1 MTAAVAKTV
10 ALPGTGDQMP
20 TVALGTWTVWE
31 VGDDDDVEIHVLGC
45 RVDTLGINC
54 NRLLKKLKISGEGE
68 GGGSLQLQYV

>member
-31 VGDDDDVEIHVLGC
+31 VGDDNDVGLHVLRC
-45 RVDTLGINC
+45 RVDTLGTNC
-54 NRLLKKLKISGEGE
+54 NIFLKN
-68 GGGSLQLQYV
+68 